1 MSIHCE
7 LEKSHRMQFNAFIP
21 ASATCSWH
29 IWWADESL
37 TSMRYDLISTGSRW
51 EQNRSRVRSSSKD
64 SIVVRGNKAGT
75 VECSK
80 LLVENDMDFRKC

>member
-1 MSIHCE
+1 MPSYQQVQLVVGIYGGQT
-7 LEKSHRMQFNAFIP
+7 KVF
-21 ASATCSWH
+21 
-29 IWWADESL
+29 
-37 TSMRYDLISTGSRW
+37 TSMRYDLISTGSRR

-80 LLVENDMDFRKC
+80 LLVENDMDFRRC